1 MELIGLN
8 RFMSQDLDT
17 KGGVWG
23 GADYAGSQW
32 ADGVQLSIMDLIGA
46 AGFVS
51 YIWSTKGGVCETK
64 RPYTYV

>member
-1 MELIGLN
+1 
-8 RFMSQDLDT
+8 MSYIWST

-32 ADGVQLSIMDLIGA
+32 VDGVQLSIMELIGV